1 MDLYIKGNLKKII
14 FSGDNGYTVGLF
26 KIKDGSEEFQEL
38 TNSIITF
45 TGYFHELNENDTY
58 ILYGNFSLHNKYGEQ
73 FVVSSYERVKPEEK
87 DSIVEFL
94 SSGLFKGIGEKKALK
109 IVEVLGNKTLEI
121 ILNNPDNLLL
131 IPTITKRQ
139 VDILHNTLVE
149 YESSYNTILRLSS
162 LGFNTKDSM
171 LIYNKYKQKT
181 DDIID
186 NNLYTLYKDIKDI
199 SFKNIDKIAL
209 DNNYSKDDIRR
220 VVATVF
226 YALTEITNLSG
237 NTYFFIEEIFN
248 YTLRALGINISNEVF
263 IDALNKLILDKDII
277 KQDEKYY
284 LSNIYEDEEYIAKR
298 IKYLT
303 NLEDNKIK
311 NLDKLI
317 NNMELLNNINY
328 DDSQKDAVKRALEK
342 NFIVITG
349 GPGTGKTT
357 IVKSIVNLYRD
368 INKISSTELEDEIAL
383 LAPTGRASKRLAEAT
398 IFPATTI
405 HRFLKWN
412 KDMDK
417 FSINEYN
424 KSSVKLVIID
434 EASMIDISLM
444 SNLLKGLKTDTK
456 IILVGD
462 YNQLPSVGPGQM
474 LKDIIDSECVNVVF
488 LNKLYRQSKNSNIIT
503 LAHNMK
509 DGILDNNLFNK
520 KEDLEFIATTDISNE
535 IEKICMEYA
544 DSDYR
549 DFQILAPMY
558 KTIDGI
564 DKINFVAQNIFNPKS
579 SKKNELKIGEV
590 TYREN
595 DKILQLT
602 NMPEENIFN
611 GDIGIIKEIDKK
623 QITID
628 FYGNLV
634 KFNPSE
640 YKNFKHGYAISIHK
654 SQGSEF
660 KTVVIPISFSY
671 SKMLYRKLYYT
682 AVTRSK
688 NKLILVGNKDAFEKA
703 VNTNMYNERRTTLKE
718 KLQKKIKIMN
728 NI

>member
-181 DDIID
+181 DNIID
-186 NNLYTLYKDIKDI
+186 DNLYTLYKDIKDI

-220 VVATVF
+220 VVATIF

-237 NTYFFIEEIFN
+237 NTYFFIDEIFN
-248 YTLRALGINISNEVF
+248 YTLRALGINISNELF

>member
-181 DDIID
+181 EDIID

-220 VVATVF
+220 VVATIF

-564 DKINFVAQNIFNPKS
+564 DKLNFVAQNIFNPKS

-688 NKLILVGNKDAFEKA
+688 NKLILVGNKDAFEKS

>member
-162 LGFNTKDSM
+162 MGFNTKDSM

-220 VVATVF
+220 VVATIF

>member
-303 NLEDNKIK
+303 NLDDNKIK